1 MALSEERDRP
11 SDAGGTGQGASEAGA
26 PLVPAGVAPA
36 EQPREVALPG
46 FDSSEEV
53 GHVRISDEVVGIIA
67 GIAAT
72 EVEGV
77 VGMAGGLV
85 GGLTE
90 MLGRR
95 NLAKGVR
102 VEVGEREAAVD
113 LYIIVEYG
121 VRIPRVA
128 QRVQENV
135 KRAIESMTGLDVVAV
150 NIHIQ
155 GVAFPSDEKGH
166 EARVR

>member
-1 MALSEERDRP
+1 MALSEERDRLP
-11 SDAGGTGQGASEAGA
+11 GGDASGGAQGDVAGEAAAVEEA
-26 PLVPAGVAPA
+26 P
-36 EQPREVALPG
+36 PREVPLPG
-46 FDSSEEV
+46 FDASGDV
-53 GHVRISDEVVGIIA
+53 GHVRISDEVVGVIA

-85 GGLTE
+85 GGITE

-102 VEVGEREAAVD
+102 VEVGEREAAID

-135 KRAIESMTGLDVVAV
+135 KRAVESMTGLEVVSV

-155 GVAFPSDEKGH
+155 GVAFPSEEKGH
-166 EARVR
+166 ETRVR

>member
-1 MALSEERDRP
+1 MALSEEH
-11 SDAGGTGQGASEAGA
+11 SV
-26 PLVPAGVAPA
+26 PLDDQEVPAQEERKA
-36 EQPREVALPG
+36 PREVSLPG
-46 FDSSEEV
+46 FDSDDDV
-53 GHVRISDEVVGIIA
+53 GHVRISDEVVGVIA

-77 VGMAGGLV
+77 AGMSGGFV

-90 MLGRR
+90 MLGKR

-102 VEVGEREAAVD
+102 VEVGEREAAID

-128 QRVQENV
+128 QQVQENV
-135 KRAIESMTGLDVVAV
+135 KQAVESMTGLEVVRV

-155 GVAFPSDEKGH
+155 GVAFPSEERTQ

>member
-1 MALSEERDRP
+1 MAMREDRDRLP
-11 SDAGGTGQGASEAGA
+11 EDEAAGPAGDAGAE
-26 PLVPAGVAPA
+26 APA
-36 EQPREVALPG
+36 AEPMDPARAVSLPG
-46 FDSSEEV
+46 FDVGDDV
-53 GHVRISDEVVGIIA
+53 GHVRISDEVVGVIA

-85 GGLTE
+85 GGITE

-128 QRVQENV
+128 QQVQENV
-135 KRAIESMTGLDVVAV
+135 KRALESMTGLEVVGV

-155 GVAFPSDEKGH
+155 GVAFPSEEKGH

>member
-1 MALSEERDRP
+1 MALSEERDRSP
-11 SDAGGTGQGASEAGA
+11 GAGARDQAGADPAPAPAGDAGGG
-26 PLVPAGVAPA
+26 
-36 EQPREVALPG
+36 PREVSLPG
-46 FDSSEEV
+46 FDSADDV
-53 GHVRISDEVVGIIA
+53 GHVRISDEVVGVIA

-72 EVEGV
+72 EVDGV

-85 GGLTE
+85 GGITE

-95 NLAKGVR
+95 NLARGVR

-135 KRAIESMTGLDVVAV
+135 KRALESMTGLEVVSV

-155 GVAFPSDEKGH
+155 GVAFPTEEKGH

>member
-1 MALSEERDRP
+1 MSEERDRLP
-11 SDAGGTGQGASEAGA
+11 EGDAPGQAQAGA
-26 PLVPAGVAPA
+26 AGPPAADPGGG
-36 EQPREVALPG
+36 PREVSLPG
-46 FDSSEEV
+46 FDSSDDV

-85 GGLTE
+85 GGITE

-113 LYIIVEYG
+113 LFIIVEYG

-135 KRAIESMTGLDVVAV
+135 KRALESMTGLDVVSV

-155 GVAFPSDEKGH
+155 GVAFPSEEKGH